1 MKLCSN
7 SMINVILVF
16 VDLFVMMNI
25 KKLTTYSLF
34 FISFLS
40 LLDFW
45 RQFINVITSGDDLLI
60 YEIGSYYIMNLLP
73 RTTDSLTRFV

>member
-16 VDLFVMMNI
+16 VDLFLMMNI

-34 FISFLS
+34 FISFPS

-45 RQFINVITSGDDLLI
+45 RQFINVIASHDDLLI
-60 YEIGSYYIMNLLP
+60 DEIGSYYIMILLP
-73 RTTDSLTRFV
+73 RTTDYLTRFV